1 MQALTPATADAK
13 TAIIPSPVVLSTC
26 PSAPATAAPKIASW
40 RSRARFMAP
49 GNRSQSRVLPSTS
62 VNKKVKVPD
71 AGSACTALASQHHLG
86 FSECP

>member
-1 MQALTPATADAK
+1 
-13 TAIIPSPVVLSTC
+13 
-26 PSAPATAAPKIASW
+26 
-40 RSRARFMAP
+40 MAP